1 MNELLAQFLSEARDA
16 LEGIGGKLMELERAV
31 AHLDDKAAI
40 CAELSRLT
48 GHKLVAQSDTS
59 PDVDVGDQRL
69 APRH

>member
-1 MNELLAQFLSEARDA
+1 
-16 LEGIGGKLMELERAV
+16 MELERAV

-48 GHKLVAQSDTS
+48 GHKLVAQNEALAISH
-59 PDVDVGDQRL
+59 VREDQL